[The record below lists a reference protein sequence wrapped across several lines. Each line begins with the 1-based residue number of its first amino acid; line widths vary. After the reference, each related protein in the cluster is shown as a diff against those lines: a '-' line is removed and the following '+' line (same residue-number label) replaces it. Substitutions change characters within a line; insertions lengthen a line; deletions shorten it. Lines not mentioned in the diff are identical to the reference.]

1 MRSDEVDE
9 RVAAELLPGRACEL
23 PRHGGLGDDGER
35 LDRLDVAALDERLA
49 RLSRSRDRPSGAV
62 A

>member
-1 MRSDEVDE
+1 MGADEVDE
-9 RVAAELLPGRACEL
+9 RVAAELLARGACEL
-23 PRHGGLGDDGER
+23 PCDRGLGDDGER

-49 RLSRSRDRPSGAV
+49 RLARLRDRRSEAD